1 MVLDPKLVPSSSICY
16 HGYGVFSPFN
26 DSYQNPLI
34 KMYSHHNLGSPKQA
48 TVCPDPLN
56 LVPLPHS
63 IHSLPMNL
71 SPPCDMDMPFDLSKH
86 KNRVPAEDR
95 PEFRSRV
102 LEDTQDDEPL
112 DLRVSHKKIP
122 RLADHTSYKS
132 HIYDHKN
139 SQLMLKTRSGAR
151 KDDASSSGL
160 QMIYPRPLHPLIL
173 ESMYRIEQDK
183 PAFPIFGPPEQV
195 TTSLDSRHPFLSN
208 FYNNRSSSFNFVQ
221 AHIEKLGKPM
231 HNILT
236 PNFSKSKERYSCKFC
251 GKVFPRSANL
261 TRHLRTHTGEQ
272 PYKCKYCER
281 SFSISSNLQRHVRN
295 IHNKEKPFK
304 CSLCDRSFGQQ
315 TNLDRHLKKHES
327 DGPTILDDSPKQ
339 AEVRDGTD
347 TYFDEIRN
355 FIGKVTDSLPNDVQ
369 KPFNSTLDSNFSITD
384 QLERKQ
390 LLTSSK
396 NFSQQKIPVNHNLD
410 DNNQEDSSKYE
421 VLTEADSYNKSASN
435 EKLPDCETKS
445 DVNSDLSSRNATKIF
460 ETDCLTVHRQHIYA
474 SHAVEEPSQ
483 NSGNSEEETTIEHV
497 KGTHCT
503 EFLAENVL

>member
-1 MVLDPKLVPSSSICY
+1 MVLDPKLVPSSSLCY
-16 HGYGVFSPFN
+16 HGYGALSPFS
-26 DSYQNPLI
+26 DSYRNPLM

-56 LVPLPHS
+56 LVPLPRS
-63 IHSLPMNL
+63 IHSFPVNL

-102 LEDTQDDEPL
+102 QEDDEPL
-112 DLRVSHKKIP
+112 DLRVSHKKMP
-122 RLADHTSYKS
+122 RLEDHTPHKP
-132 HIYDHKN
+132 HIYDHTN
-139 SQLMLKTRSGAR
+139 SQFTSKNRPGTH

-160 QMIYPRPLHPLIL
+160 QMIYPRPLHPLFL

-195 TTSLDSRHPFLSN
+195 TTSLDSRHRFLGG

-221 AHIEKLGKPM
+221 AQIEKLGKPI

-339 AEVRDGTD
+339 VEVRDGTE

-355 FIGKVTDSLPNDVQ
+355 FIGKVTDSLPTDAQ
-369 KPFNSTLDSNFSITD
+369 KPFNSALDSNFPITD
-384 QLERKQ
+384 QLERRQ

-396 NFSQQKIPVNHNLD
+396 KSPQQKIPVIQNYD
-410 DNNQEDSSKYE
+410 DNNQDSSKYE
-421 VLTEADSYNKSASN
+421 IPTEEDDYSKPASN
-435 EKLPDCETKS
+435 GKLSEYESNS
-445 DVNSDLSSRNATKIF
+445 DVNSDMSSRNATSIF
-460 ETDCLTVHRQHIYA
+460 ETDCHTVHGQGVSV
-474 SHAVEEPSQ
+474 SHAIEEPSQ
-483 NSGNSEEETTIEHV
+483 NGGSCEEETHIEHV
-497 KGTHCT
+497 NGDDKD
-503 EFLAENVL
+503 